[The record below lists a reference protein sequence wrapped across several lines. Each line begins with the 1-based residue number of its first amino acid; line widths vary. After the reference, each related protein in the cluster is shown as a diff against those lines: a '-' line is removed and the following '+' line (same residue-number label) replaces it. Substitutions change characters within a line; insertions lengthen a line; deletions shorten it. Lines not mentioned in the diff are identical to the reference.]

1 MTITMGLLYDQHG
14 NFDPAK
20 KLITLLIIV
29 GIVIGFGFSGLEKL
43 DTNQFGLARSTW
55 SGEVETDM
63 VYEAGMHWIGLFK
76 EFIAFPSIQQTITYY
91 TSESNAVTGR
101 TQDGLAISLDISF
114 QYQLLKEGIAY
125 LYTTMGESYDS
136 IFWQFARDVIRDVAS
151 LYTAIEFFNNR
162 TVIGTDMEMSMV
174 EEFNLEYNVNIP
186 AYQLLQ
192 IDLPDTFEQALE
204 RAEVARQ
211 EIEIALLEQEKAL
224 IEAETLILIAQAQYN
239 VTIIEAQAEADAFI
253 ILMQAQADAVNITLT
268 QQALSYYALAQTLN
282 LTSAELLAFLWIQ
295 ALTEIGEFGNLIII
309 GDNTPDI
316 LITTNGTINP

>member
-1 MTITMGLLYDQHG
+1 MIFNEHDELRIGVV
-14 NFDPAK
+14 A
-20 KLITLLIIV
+20 LII
-29 GIVIGFGFSGLEKL
+29 GILALGGFGFSGLEKL

-63 VYEAGMHWIGLFK
+63 VYEAGMHWIGFFK
-76 EFIAFPSIQQTITYY
+76 EFISFPSIQQTIEYY
-91 TSESNAVTGR
+91 TSEGNAVTGR

-114 QYQLLKEGIAY
+114 QYRLVKEGITNLY
-125 LYTTMGESYDS
+125 LTMGESYDS
-136 IFWQFARDVIRDVAS
+136 VFWQFARDVVRDVAS

-162 TVIGTDMEMSMV
+162 TMIGSDMEMSMV
-174 EEFNLEYNVNIP
+174 DEFNAEYNVNIP

-239 VTIIEAQAEADAFI
+239 VTMIEAQAEADAFLTI
-253 ILMQAQADAVNITLT
+253 MNAQAEAVNITLSAQT
-268 QQALSYYALAQTLN
+268 EAYYALAQALN

-309 GDNTPDI
+309 GDNTPNI
-316 LITTNGTINP
+316 LITTNSTGDP